1 MSQIKNKVYP
11 EDLEKWFT
19 DNKEI
24 VYRRSLEAAKELVQN
39 PSREEEILFEF
50 YWDEK
55 IYSKIFIGRKDVKTA
70 MEKAL
75 NFFVTEEMF
84 EKAQEIKNLTD
95 EMDSLEKSTENL

>member
-1 MSQIKNKVYP
+1 MTQIKNKVYP

-19 DNKEI
+19 SNRET
-24 VYRRSLEAAKELVQN
+24 VYLRSLEAAKELVEDQEK
-39 PSREEEILFEF
+39 EEEILFEF

-55 IYSKIFIGRKDVKTA
+55 IYSKIFMSRKDVKTA

-75 NFFVTEEMF
+75 NFFVAEEMF

-95 EMDSLEKSTENL
+95 SLESVEKSN